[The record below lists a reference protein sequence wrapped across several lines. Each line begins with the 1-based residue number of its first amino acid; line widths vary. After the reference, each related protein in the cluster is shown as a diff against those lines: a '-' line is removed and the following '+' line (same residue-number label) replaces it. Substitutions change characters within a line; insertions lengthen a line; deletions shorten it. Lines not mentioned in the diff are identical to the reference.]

1 MLKFGIKPQ
10 TLRHMMKVET
20 KKKVFNVVENPPDAR
35 KGTKCTFSNIEA
47 AFIICLRQYCTDP
60 DLKIDGD
67 MLVAK
72 ADYF

>member
-1 MLKFGIKPQ
+1 
-10 TLRHMMKVET
+10 MMKAEA

-35 KGTKCTFSNIEA
+35 KGTIEHVKNVR
-47 AFIICLRQYCTDP
+47 FPTSMPLLLFGSVRQYCTDP

-72 ADYF
+72 ANYF